1 MYVVD
6 PEAGEVVQAVPVPGM
21 VVWTRACDPAAG
33 VIYLT
38 NIGQPATGVLALD
51 TATRE
56 LGTVVPVEGETTL
69 AVDPASGEVW
79 VAGNGA
85 LTILE

>member
-1 MYVVD
+1 MD
-6 PEAGEVVQAVPVPGM
+6 AGV
-21 VVWTRACDPAAG
+21 RPAAG
-33 VIYLT
+33 VLYLT

-69 AVDPASGEVW
+69 AVDPGSGEVW